1 MKKYFAECVGT
12 FVLTFLGCGTA
23 MFLGCGTPA
32 GVVGT
37 AIAFGLAVVAMAYTI
52 GEISGCH
59 INPAITLGVAL
70 SGRMSWKDAC
80 GYWVGQVIGGI
91 LAGAVLLLLTKVVA
105 APDLTGG
112 LGSNGVANAGG
123 VGGAF
128 LVEVIATFLFVL
140 VVLGTTDAKY
150 GAGKPAGL
158 AIGLSLILDV
168 HQPHRHFREP
178 GPFHRPGPFR
188 RRRCA
193 EGCVGVHL
201 RSARGRCLERLRLE
215 GYGPEGE
222 VSPFLQWF
230 KGRTRWVRPFLWP
243 ESRNLIIFA

>member
-23 MFLGCGTPA
+23 MFLGCGDTA

-59 INPAITLGVAL
+59 INPAITFAVAL

-80 GYWVGQVIGGI
+80 GYWVGQFIGGI
-91 LAGAVLLLLTKVVA
+91 LAGAVLLLVVKA
-105 APDLTGG
+105 TNGAPNAMGNPAG
-112 LGSNGVANAGG
+112 FGANGVAGAGG

-140 VVLGTTDAKY
+140 VVLGATDAKY
-150 GAGKPAGL
+150 GAGKPDGL
-158 AIGLSLILDV
+158 AIGLSLILIHLV
-168 HQPHRHFREP
+168 CINLTGTSVNPARSL
-178 GPFHRPGPFR
+178 GP
-188 RRRCA
+188 A
-193 EGCVGVHL
+193 
-201 RSARGRCLERLRLE
+201 
-215 GYGPEGE
+215 
-222 VSPFLQWF
+222 
-230 KGRTRWVRPFLWP
+230 
-243 ESRNLIIFA
+243 IFAGGDALKDVWVFICAPLVGGALSACTWKCMVPKEK

>member
-1 MKKYFAECVGT
+1 MKKYIAEMVGT

-23 MFLGCGTPA
+23 MFLGCNTPA

-80 GYWVGQVIGGI
+80 GYWIGQVVGGI
-91 LAGAVLLLLTKVVA
+91 IAGALLLLLTKVVA

-112 LGSNGVANAGG
+112 LGTNGVANAGG
-123 VGGAF
+123 VWGAC
-128 LVEVIATFLFVL
+128 LVEVIATFIFVL
-140 VVLGTTDAKY
+140 VVLGATDSKY

-158 AIGLSLILDV
+158 AIGLALILIHLV
-168 HQPHRHFREP
+168 CINLTGTSVNPARSI
-178 GPFHRPGPFR
+178 GP
-188 RRRCA
+188 A
-193 EGCVGVHL
+193 
-201 RSARGRCLERLRLE
+201 
-215 GYGPEGE
+215 
-222 VSPFLQWF
+222 
-230 KGRTRWVRPFLWP
+230 
-243 ESRNLIIFA
+243 IFAGGAALKDLWVFICAPLLGGALAACAWKGIAPK

>member
-23 MFLGCGTPA
+23 MYIGCGSPA

-59 INPAITLGVAL
+59 INPAITFAVAL

-91 LAGAVLLLLTKVVA
+91 LAGALLLAFSKVLT
-105 APDLTGG
+105 PDLGQFAG
-112 LGSNGVANAGG
+112 AVPANLGANGIAGAG
-123 VGGAF
+123 SVGGAF
-128 LVEVIATFLFVL
+128 LVEVVATFLFVL
-140 VVLGTTDAKY
+140 VVLGATDAKY

-158 AIGLSLILDV
+158 AIGLTLILIHLV
-168 HQPHRHFREP
+168 CINLTGTSVNPARSI
-178 GPFHRPGPFR
+178 GPALFSA
-188 RRRCA
+188 A
-193 EGCVGVHL
+193 EGALKNLWVFICAPLVGGAL
-201 RSARGRCLERLRLE
+201 SAFVWKCMVPKE
-215 GYGPEGE
+215 
-222 VSPFLQWF
+222 
-230 KGRTRWVRPFLWP
+230 K
-243 ESRNLIIFA
+243 